1 MINKDI
7 VMLVIASRSDIYDQ
21 MINKY
26 WCYLIKYIKE
36 NNYSIKIYLIFGNN
50 VKTDDLNLNDDDKL
64 ILNTPESYMPGILIK
79 TIESFKIIN
88 NLYDYKHII
97 RTNLSSFFIVNNI
110 LKISAKLN
118 DNNIYTGI
126 EGTHTQDNKK
136 IIFIS
141 GAGYWL
147 SRDNINYIL
156 NNKNNL
162 NINLIDDVS
171 IGDLLSNI
179 NKSKLD
185 RYDLTNGIEI
195 SDKKKL
201 LEDIIK
207 KEHYHI
213 RINSINKNLDINYI
227 NSFTEILYKDKII
240 R

>member
-36 NNYSIKIYLIFGNN
+36 NNYSIKIYLLFGNN
-50 VKTDDLNLNDDDKL
+50 VKTEDLNLNDDDKL

-126 EGTHTQDNKK
+126 EATHTQYNKK

>member
-36 NNYSIKIYLIFGNN
+36 NNYSIKIYLLFGNN

-97 RTNLSSFFIVNNI
+97 RTNLSSFFIVENI
-110 LKISAKLN
+110 LKISENLN
-118 DNNIYTGI
+118 DNNIYAGVNGI
-126 EGTHTQDNKK
+126 QPAQN
-136 IIFIS
+136 IPFVS
-141 GAGYWL
+141 GSGFWL
-147 SRDNINYIL
+147 SRDIVNIIL
-156 NNKNNL
+156 NNKNKLNKNL
-162 NINLIDDVS
+162 VDDVS

-195 SDKKKL
+195 FDKKKL
-201 LEDIIK
+201 IEDIIE

-213 RINSINKNLDINYI
+213 RINSINKNLDIKYM
-227 NSFTEILYKDKII
+227 NSFTEILYNK
-240 R
+240 

>member
-36 NNYSIKIYLIFGNN
+36 NNYSIKIYLLFGNN

-97 RTNLSSFFIVNNI
+97 RTNLSSFFIVENI
-110 LKISAKLN
+110 LKISENLN
-118 DNNIYTGI
+118 DNNIYAGVNGI
-126 EGTHTQDNKK
+126 QPAQN
-136 IIFIS
+136 IPFVS
-141 GAGYWL
+141 GSGFWL
-147 SRDNINYIL
+147 SRDIVNIIL
-156 NNKNNL
+156 NNKNKLNKNL
-162 NINLIDDVS
+162 VDDVS
-171 IGDLLSNI
+171 IGNILNINNI
-179 NKSKLD
+179 NKYILD
-185 RYDLTNGIEI
+185 RYNLVNGIEI
-195 SDKKKL
+195 SDKKNL
-201 LEDIIK
+201 IEDIIK

-213 RINSINKNLDINYI
+213 RINSNNKNLDIKYMKA
-227 NSFTEILYKDKII
+227 FTELLYI
-240 R
+240 

>member
-1 MINKDI
+1 MINIDI

-36 NNYSIKIYLIFGNN
+36 NNYSIKIYLLFGNN

-97 RTNLSSFFIVNNI
+97 RTNLSSFFIVENI
-110 LKISAKLN
+110 LKISENLN
-118 DNNIYTGI
+118 DNNIYAGVNGI
-126 EGTHTQDNKK
+126 QPAQN
-136 IIFIS
+136 IPFVS
-141 GAGYWL
+141 GSGFWL
-147 SRDNINYIL
+147 SRDIVNIIL
-156 NNKNNL
+156 NNKNKLNKNL
-162 NINLIDDVS
+162 VDDVS

-195 SDKKKL
+195 FDKKKL
-201 LEDIIK
+201 IEDIIE

-213 RINSINKNLDINYI
+213 RINSINKNLDIKYMKA
-227 NSFTEILYKDKII
+227 FTELLYI
-240 R
+240 

>member
-36 NNYSIKIYLIFGNN
+36 NNYSIKIYLLFGNN
-50 VKTDDLNLNDDDKL
+50 VKTEDLNLNDDDKL

-126 EGTHTQDNKK
+126 EGRHTQNNKK

>member
-36 NNYSIKIYLIFGNN
+36 NNYSIKIYLLFGNN

-97 RTNLSSFFIVNNI
+97 RTNLSSFFIVENI
-110 LKISAKLN
+110 LKISENLN
-118 DNNIYTGI
+118 DNNIYAGVNGI
-126 EGTHTQDNKK
+126 QPAQN
-136 IIFIS
+136 IPFVS
-141 GAGYWL
+141 GSGFWL
-147 SRDNINYIL
+147 SRDIVNIIL
-156 NNKNNL
+156 NNKNKLNKNL
-162 NINLIDDVS
+162 VDDVS
-171 IGDLLSNI
+171 IGNILNNNNI
-179 NKSKLD
+179 NKYILD
-185 RYDLTNGIEI
+185 RYNLVNGIEI
-195 SDKKKL
+195 SDKKNL
-201 LEDIIK
+201 IEDIIK

-213 RINSINKNLDINYI
+213 RINSNNKNLDIKYMKA
-227 NSFTEILYKDKII
+227 FTELLYI
-240 R
+240 

>member
-36 NNYSIKIYLIFGNN
+36 NNYSIKIYLLFGNN

-97 RTNLSSFFIVNNI
+97 RTNLSSFFIVENI
-110 LKISAKLN
+110 LKISENLN
-118 DNNIYTGI
+118 DNNIYAGVNGI
-126 EGTHTQDNKK
+126 QPAQN
-136 IIFIS
+136 IPFVS
-141 GAGYWL
+141 GSGFWL
-147 SRDNINYIL
+147 SRDIVNIIL
-156 NNKNNL
+156 NNKNKLNKNL
-162 NINLIDDVS
+162 VDDVS

-195 SDKKKL
+195 FDKKKL
-201 LEDIIK
+201 IEDIIEK
-207 KEHYHI
+207 KHYHI
-213 RINSINKNLDINYI
+213 RINSINKNLDIKYM
-227 NSFTEILYKDKII
+227 NSFTEILYNK
-240 R
+240 

>member
-36 NNYSIKIYLIFGNN
+36 NNYSIKIYLLFGNN

-64 ILNTPESYMPGILIK
+64 ILTTPESYMPGILIK

-97 RTNLSSFFIVNNI
+97 RTNLSSFFIVENI
-110 LKISAKLN
+110 LKISENLN
-118 DNNIYTGI
+118 DNNIYAGVNGI
-126 EGTHTQDNKK
+126 QPAQN
-136 IIFIS
+136 IPFVS
-141 GAGYWL
+141 GSGFWL
-147 SRDNINYIL
+147 SRDIVNIIL
-156 NNKNNL
+156 NNKNKLNKNL
-162 NINLIDDVS
+162 VDDVS

-195 SDKKKL
+195 FDKKKL
-201 LEDIIK
+201 IEDIIE

-213 RINSINKNLDINYI
+213 RINSINKNLDIKYM
-227 NSFTEILYKDKII
+227 NSFTEILYSK
-240 R
+240 

>member
-36 NNYSIKIYLIFGNN
+36 NNYSIKIYLLFGNN

-126 EGTHTQDNKK
+126 EGTHIQDNKK

-156 NNKNNL
+156 NNENNL

-195 SDKKKL
+195 LDNKNL
-201 LEDIIK
+201 LKNIIK

-213 RINSINKNLDINYI
+213 RINSINKNLDIKYM
-227 NSFTEILYKDKII
+227 NSFTEILYNK
-240 R
+240 

>member
-36 NNYSIKIYLIFGNN
+36 NNYSIKIYLLFGNN

-97 RTNLSSFFIVNNI
+97 RTNLSSFFFVENI
-110 LKISAKLN
+110 LKISENLN
-118 DNNIYTGI
+118 DNNIYAGVNGI
-126 EGTHTQDNKK
+126 QPAQN
-136 IIFIS
+136 IPFVS
-141 GAGYWL
+141 GSGFWL
-147 SRDNINYIL
+147 SRDIVNIIL
-156 NNKNNL
+156 NNKNKLNKNL
-162 NINLIDDVS
+162 VDDVS

-195 SDKKKL
+195 FDKKKL
-201 LEDIIK
+201 IEDIIE

-213 RINSINKNLDINYI
+213 RINSINKNLDIKYM
-227 NSFTEILYKDKII
+227 NSFTEILYNK
-240 R
+240 

>member
-36 NNYSIKIYLIFGNN
+36 NNYSIKIYLLFGNN

-97 RTNLSSFFIVNNI
+97 RTNLSSFFIVENI
-110 LKISAKLN
+110 LKISENLN
-118 DNNIYTGI
+118 DNNIYAGVNGI
-126 EGTHTQDNKK
+126 QPAQN
-136 IIFIS
+136 IPFVS
-141 GAGYWL
+141 GSGFWL
-147 SRDNINYIL
+147 SRDIVNIIL
-156 NNKNNL
+156 NNKNKLNKNL
-162 NINLIDDVS
+162 VDDVS

-195 SDKKKL
+195 FDKKKL
-201 LEDIIK
+201 IEDIIE

-213 RINSINKNLDINYI
+213 RINSINKNLDIKYMKA
-227 NSFTEILYKDKII
+227 FTELLYI
-240 R
+240 